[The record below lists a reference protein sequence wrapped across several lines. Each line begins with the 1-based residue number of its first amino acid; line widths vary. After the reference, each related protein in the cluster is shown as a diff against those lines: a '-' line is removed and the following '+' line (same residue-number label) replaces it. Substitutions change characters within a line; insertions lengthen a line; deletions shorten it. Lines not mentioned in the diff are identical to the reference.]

1 MQSKE
6 GREIWSQTRGTSA
19 QPRPMPVT
27 GGERPDRQK
36 VVFRETGWSGHP
48 SACAGGCHRAGMW
61 ACPATHI
68 PSKKSLK
75 SRFEHGILQFLN
87 VGNDLKHFPK
97 HSVGQTKHVCRP
109 GGSVRS
115 RARHRPALCSPRHTG
130 PARHHATPG
139 SAPKRRGRCALASRI
154 AHCASR
160 ATLLAGAALPASAC
174 GRKLGGRRASPHRFP
189 FCTHARSALGAH
201 FLFGELS
208 LWVTQGLRL
217 QGCSRRGSPRLRW
230 TLSPDDWPWLALPG
244 RPEPLTLS
252 SSRTRP
258 RQESSSRSSA
268 RHGGVVHPDG
278 PCHTALPLASSS
290 DDSFPSLRNLFQ
302 ESTEVTLDTLRALGM
317 ESLPFQAAF
326 FV

>member
-36 VVFRETGWSGHP
+36 VVSRETGWSGHP

-130 PARHHATPG
+130 PAGHHATPG

-154 AHCASR
+154 AHRGQPCWQA
-160 ATLLAGAALPASAC
+160 LLSLRLHVAENSAGAGPRHT
-174 GRKLGGRRASPHRFP
+174 GF
-189 FCTHARSALGAH
+189 RSAHTRGQLLG
-201 FLFGELS
+201 
-208 LWVTQGLRL
+208 
-217 QGCSRRGSPRLRW
+217 
-230 TLSPDDWPWLALPG
+230 
-244 RPEPLTLS
+244 
-252 SSRTRP
+252 
-258 RQESSSRSSA
+258 
-268 RHGGVVHPDG
+268 
-278 PCHTALPLASSS
+278 HT
-290 DDSFPSLRNLFQ
+290 FY
-302 ESTEVTLDTLRALGM
+302 LGNCRCG
-317 ESLPFQAAF
+317 
-326 FV
+326 

>member
-36 VVFRETGWSGHP
+36 VVSRETGWSGHP
-48 SACAGGCHRAGMW
+48 SARAAGCHRAGMW

-130 PARHHATPG
+130 PAGHHATPG

-154 AHCASR
+154 AHRGRPCWQA
-160 ATLLAGAALPASAC
+160 LLSLRLHVAENSAGAGLRHT
-174 GRKLGGRRASPHRFP
+174 GF
-189 FCTHARSALGAH
+189 RSAHTRGQLLGAH

-208 LWVTQGLRL
+208 LWVTQGLTL

-230 TLSPDDWPWLALPG
+230 TLRPDDWPWLALPG
-244 RPEPLTLS
+244 RPEPLALS

>member
-36 VVFRETGWSGHP
+36 MVSRETGWSGHP

-68 PSKKSLK
+68 PSKKSSK

-130 PARHHATPG
+130 PAGHHATPG

-154 AHCASR
+154 A
-160 ATLLAGAALPASAC
+160 GDPA
-174 GRKLGGRRASPHRFP
+174 GRRCSPCV
-189 FCTHARSALGAH
+189 CT
-201 FLFGELS
+201 
-208 LWVTQGLRL
+208 WQK
-217 QGCSRRGSPRLRW
+217 
-230 TLSPDDWPWLALPG
+230 
-244 RPEPLTLS
+244 
-252 SSRTRP
+252 
-258 RQESSSRSSA
+258 
-268 RHGGVVHPDG
+268 
-278 PCHTALPLASSS
+278 
-290 DDSFPSLRNLFQ
+290 
-302 ESTEVTLDTLRALGM
+302 TLRAPGLATQVSVLHTREVSSWGTLSIWGIVAVGNSRSYASGVF
-317 ESLPFQAAF
+317 EEGVPSFAVDTAP
-326 FV
+326 

>member
-27 GGERPDRQK
+27 GGERLDRQK
-36 VVFRETGWSGHP
+36 VVSRETGWSGHP

-130 PARHHATPG
+130 PAGHHATPG

-154 AHCASR
+154 AHRGRPCWQA
-160 ATLLAGAALPASAC
+160 LLSLRLHVAENSAGAGPRHT
-174 GRKLGGRRASPHRFP
+174 GF
-189 FCTHARSALGAH
+189 RSAHTRGQLLG
-201 FLFGELS
+201 
-208 LWVTQGLRL
+208 
-217 QGCSRRGSPRLRW
+217 
-230 TLSPDDWPWLALPG
+230 
-244 RPEPLTLS
+244 
-252 SSRTRP
+252 
-258 RQESSSRSSA
+258 
-268 RHGGVVHPDG
+268 
-278 PCHTALPLASSS
+278 HT
-290 DDSFPSLRNLFQ
+290 FY
-302 ESTEVTLDTLRALGM
+302 LGNCRCG
-317 ESLPFQAAF
+317 
-326 FV
+326 

>member
-36 VVFRETGWSGHP
+36 VVSRETGWSGHP

-130 PARHHATPG
+130 PAGHHATPG

-154 AHCASR
+154 AHRGRPCWQA
-160 ATLLAGAALPASAC
+160 LLSLRLHVAENTAGAGPRHT
-174 GRKLGGRRASPHRFP
+174 GFRFAH
-189 FCTHARSALGAH
+189 TRGQLLGAH

-208 LWVTQGLRL
+208 LWVTQGLTL

-230 TLSPDDWPWLALPG
+230 TLRPDDWPWLALPG
-244 RPEPLTLS
+244 RPEPLALS